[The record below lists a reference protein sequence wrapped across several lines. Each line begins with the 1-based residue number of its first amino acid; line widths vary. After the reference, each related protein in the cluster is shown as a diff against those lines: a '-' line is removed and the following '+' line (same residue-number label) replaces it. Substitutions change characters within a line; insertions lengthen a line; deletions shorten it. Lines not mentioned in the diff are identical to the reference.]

1 MAFTSIVEMARMTRK
16 SRHAVVDNHLA
27 ALGQIVDGYD
37 RTAENKI
44 DIAVVIATNTSHLN
58 IVRIHAAKL
67 LYSRNR
73 IAVEYIYAL
82 LSAKPHTSK
91 TVLIYRQYGQLR
103 QSIRHRQMTET
114 HGLDIESE

>member
-1 MAFTSIVEMARMTRK
+1 MATTERPRRK
-16 SRHAVVDNHLA
+16 IHVAVV
-27 ALGQIVDGYD
+27 V
-37 RTAENKI
+37 
-44 DIAVVIATNTSHLN
+44 ATNTSHFD

-73 IAVEYIYAL
+73 IAINYIYAL

-103 QSIRHRQMTET
+103 QSFRYRQMTET